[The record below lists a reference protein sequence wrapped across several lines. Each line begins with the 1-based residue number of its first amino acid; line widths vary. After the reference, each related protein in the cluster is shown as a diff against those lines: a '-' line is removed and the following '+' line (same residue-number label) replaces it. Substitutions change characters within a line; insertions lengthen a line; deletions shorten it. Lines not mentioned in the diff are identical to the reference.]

1 MDEASKVTVR
11 EVIKKLIK
19 GEDYRIVTQTSI
31 NTRFLNYTIKFFKKV
46 VDAKMQNKDIT
57 MDWYKSNFVMNENL
71 KVNDRAIYAGINKKT
86 ITNMF
91 NSGRRDIV
99 ISASEDSYDTLVDS
113 IEHLIEEHEGI
124 DIQLTIK
131 FKGVSVDLNLNES
144 LIIIN
149 SLAVKRAAIRGGAYS
164 KVGKNVEGPLMVT
177 LCKLFSIDDKNYSLK
192 IEGGGKAS
200 YGDFER
206 EIDFFFVSD
215 EGFHKC
221 EVKLMGKGNP
231 ESADAFIARESKVFV
246 ADKLSLTNKNQFD
259 ALGAHWVELRSEDG
273 FLRLKDVFE
282 DLNIKY
288 ISPNLKNIEE
298 QVDRILD
305 EILK

>member
-1 MDEASKVTVR
+1 MDEASKVIVR

-46 VDAKMQNKDIT
+46 IDAKMNNMDIT
-57 MDWYKSNFVMNENL
+57 MDWYKSNFVMNDNL
-71 KVNDRAIYAGINKKT
+71 NVNDRAIYAGINKKT

-91 NSGRRDIV
+91 NSGRKEVV
-99 ISASEDSYDTLVDS
+99 ISASEDSYDTLVES
-113 IEHLIEEHEGI
+113 IQHLIEEHEGI
-124 DIQLTIK
+124 DIQLTLK
-131 FKGVSVDLNLNES
+131 FNAISVDLNLNES

-177 LCKLFSIDDKNYSLK
+177 LCKLFSVDEKNYALK

-206 EIDFFFVSD
+206 EIDFFFVS
-215 EGFHKC
+215 EKGNHKC

-231 ESADAFIARESKVFV
+231 ESADAFIARESNVFI
-246 ADKLSLTNKNQFD
+246 ADKLSQTNKNQFD
-259 ALGAHWVELRSEDG
+259 SLNAHWVELRSKDG
-273 FLRLKDVFE
+273 FLRLKKVFE
-282 DLNIKY
+282 DFNIGY
-288 ISPNLKNIEE
+288 TIPDLTNIEE
-298 QVDRILD
+298 QVDSILD
-305 EILK
+305 EIL